1 MHTFIAAYRNL
12 WYKLTFPAFTVLAF
26 YMLFWG
32 VHALS
37 DIQIILMASLM
48 ALLIHQ
54 FEEYVLPGGAP
65 VIVNIGTFGERENY
79 LRYPGNMHSSMLVN
93 NVAYIFYA
101 LAVVFPEWVWLGLAT
116 MFFNLFQLYGHGWQM
131 NKALNT
137 WYNPGLA
144 SVVFLFV
151 PIAVYYFY
159 FVSVNGLA
167 AWITW
172 LGGAAGFVGLMLFT
186 IILPV
191 QCLKNPDSPYAMP
204 DEQVEKF
211 KKLRPCVKSR
221 RADGDEVYFGAL
233 GQTQRGDRRGGIGVH
248 AGNLDA
254 LALSASIGAAQSG
267 GDFLPLFRG
276 IRVSRR
282 LSHFFQH
289 LVRAQ
294 RQHAR
299 YCRPLSAEQYVGI
312 VGKLGH
318 GAGDVSHAGVFPRC
332 DLAGPGAD
340 AVRWGGATDRAR
352 YREQ

>member
-54 FEEYVLPGGAP
+54 FEEYVLPGGAT

-151 PIAVYYFY
+151 PIAAYYFY
-159 FVSVNGLA
+159 FVSANGLA

-172 LGGAAGFVGLMLFT
+172 LGGGAGFVCLMLFI

-191 QCLKNPDSPYAMP
+191 QCLKDPDSPYAMP

-211 KKLRPCVKSR
+211 KKIT
-221 RADGDEVYFGAL
+221 AL
-233 GQTQRGDRRGGIGVH
+233 CQ
-248 AGNLDA
+248 
-254 LALSASIGAAQSG
+254 
-267 GDFLPLFRG
+267 
-276 IRVSRR
+276 IRK
-282 LSHFFQH
+282 
-289 LVRAQ
+289 
-294 RQHAR
+294 
-299 YCRPLSAEQYVGI
+299 G
-312 VGKLGH
+312 
-318 GAGDVSHAGVFPRC
+318 
-332 DLAGPGAD
+332 
-340 AVRWGGATDRAR
+340 
-352 YREQ
+352 